1 MKTKPFILVFPVE
14 VERGDVEAM
23 SGNVY
28 TQKDLDGILSQFEIQ
43 YNLQEDILL
52 FDLSDFEDAVNN
64 QEMDILTESW
74 IVHVNVIEEERP

>member
-1 MKTKPFILVFPVE
+1 MKTKPFILVFPIE
-14 VERGDVEAM
+14 VERDEVESM